1 MDIPNKKHLQSFELV
16 NFSREQCIRNSLGDT
31 MDTMKKH
38 TNNPP
43 KAHSSSLSPRL
54 SSLEKSLK
62 TKSSIEIIEEIRK
75 EQRDREYR
83 TLQREKDI
91 EEICRI
97 DSSDEKDSLYIKA
110 AVETLASLP
119 SPSTIE
125 EPEPKSYNF
134 WMSCCKKYCVVI

>member
-1 MDIPNKKHLQSFELV
+1 MDIPNKKHLQSFELI

-38 TNNPP
+38 IDNPQ

-62 TKSSIEIIEEIRK
+62 AKSSIEIIKEIRQ
-75 EQRDREYR
+75 EQRDRIHR

-119 SPSTIE
+119 SPHSPD
-125 EPEPKSYNF
+125 PEPKSYNY
-134 WMSCCKKYCVVI
+134 WLSCCKKYCVVI